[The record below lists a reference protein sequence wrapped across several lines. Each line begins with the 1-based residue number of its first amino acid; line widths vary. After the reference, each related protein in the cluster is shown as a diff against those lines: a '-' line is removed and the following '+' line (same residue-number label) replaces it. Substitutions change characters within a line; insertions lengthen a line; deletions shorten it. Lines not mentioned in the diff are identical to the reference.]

1 MVTLWPLEIPIIEII
16 QNFGTWLEIP
26 MRFFSFMGQEEFFLL
41 VMSALYWCI
50 DPSLGVNVSLALLLS
65 TNINGYLKTLFHGSR
80 PYWFSQSINPLGSE
94 TSFGFPSNH
103 AQTATTVWGRL
114 ALEVRSHWAK
124 SLFILI
130 IFLIG
135 FSRLYLGVHF
145 ISDVIGGWVIGS
157 IVLFVIVKLEKPVG
171 NFWFSRSLILQ
182 IALALIFSIISILI
196 GYFMQMTKASWQIPA
211 NWITNALRVGNQEP
225 IAPWDISGL
234 FTISGLIFGMLA
246 GVSLLRNQQGYKV
259 SKNPGKLVI
268 CYFIGI
274 TGVLVF
280 WYGLGLVFPRSEDL
294 LGYAMRYFRYA
305 LVAFWIVYLAPIV
318 FIRLKLGSKS
328 T

>member
-1 MVTLWPLEIPIIEII
+1 MITLWPLEIPIIQII
-16 QNFGTWLEIP
+16 QNLGEWLEIP
-26 MRFFSFMGQEEFFLL
+26 MRFFSFMGQEEFFLI

-50 DPSLGVNVSLALLLS
+50 DPALGVKVGLALLFS
-65 TNINGYLKTLFHGSR
+65 TNINGYLKTIFHGAR
-80 PYWFSQSINPLGSE
+80 PYWFSQSINALSSE

-103 AQTATTVWGRL
+103 AQTAATVWGRL
-114 ALEVRSHWAK
+114 ALATRNNFGK

-145 ISDVIGGWVIGS
+145 ISDVIGGWIFGS
-157 IVLFVIVKLEKPVG
+157 LVLFVIVKLEKPAG
-171 NFWFSRSLILQ
+171 KFWNSRSLTLQ
-182 IALALIFSIISILI
+182 LVLAMIISIISILI
-196 GYFMQMTKASWQIPA
+196 GYFLQMTRVSWQIPA
-211 NWITNALRVGNQEP
+211 NWRINALRVGNQEP
-225 IAPWDISGL
+225 ITPWDISGL

-246 GVSLLRNQQGYKV
+246 GVSLLKNQKGYLV
-259 SKNPGKLVI
+259 SKDPGKLVI

-274 TGVLVF
+274 IGVLVF
-280 WYGLGLVFPRSEDL
+280 WYGLGLVFPRSEDF
-294 LGYAMRYFRYA
+294 LGYALRYFRYA
-305 LVAFWIVYLAPIV
+305 LVGFWVAYLAPFL